1 MLFVVTICEDKF
13 TVKQNEQKKMLF
25 CIKIMKGACGNS
37 KK

>member
-13 TVKQNEQKKMLF
+13 TVKQKKMLF